1 MNASGPNEAP
11 PATDAA
17 NRSAGFGIAIVVV
30 MIVSAVALQVFF
42 GSADRP
48 SAKETPEETV
58 EAWLDAQE
66 KGNLEALELL
76 SAGELQQEITRRRRE
91 QSDDVLARDLQQELQ
106 GLKGHV
112 LSDKEEAGDDV
123 VRLKLKLIFAD
134 EEQTANLELIRRDGL
149 WYLSRRQF
157 AGRKESAIP
166 YGTPV
171 TPSDTIE
178 DQ

>member
-1 MNASGPNEAP
+1 MNSSGPNEAP
-11 PATDAA
+11 PAADAA
-17 NRSAGFGIAIVVV
+17 HRSAGFGVAVVVV
-30 MIVSAVALQVFF
+30 MIASAVALQAFF
-42 GSADRP
+42 ASSDRP

-58 EAWLDAQE
+58 EVWLEAQE
-66 KGNLEALELL
+66 AGNLESLELL
-76 SAGELQQEITRRRRE
+76 SAGELQKEIARRRRE

-112 LSDKEEAGDDV
+112 LSDKEEAGDGV

-134 EEQTANLELIRRDGL
+134 EEQTAHLELVRRDGL

-157 AGRKESAIP
+157 ADRKESAIP

-171 TPSDTIE
+171 APSDTIE